1 MQLHISRNMQLLEVC
16 KTTLIGGR
24 AKIWVKGGIMLL
36 LKNGDVGDTGNY
48 CGISLTVVAT
58 KIYNILLLE
67 RIRSHLDA
75 LLRIN
80 QNGFLLGR

>member
-1 MQLHISRNMQLLEVC
+1 MQLLEVC
-16 KTTLIGGR
+16 KTTLNGGR
-24 AKIWVKGGIMLL
+24 ANIWVQGVIMLL
-36 LKNGDVGDTGNY
+36 PKNGDVGDTGNY

-67 RIRSHLDA
+67 RLRSHLDA